1 MDSKTLQ
8 ASYDKFIKTDNTEQS
23 EWYKNI
29 KDFTEYMS
37 VIRKNTIEN
46 KYTCYQELNDDF
58 KVISN
63 NIGEDFLQRY
73 LFESNNGFSTIRNQ
87 LIQLEKRILIRQ
99 KVENNFSLLKDII
112 SNNDIH
118 ETYDKIESLI
128 DGKNK
133 TVIYR
138 FLRAIFPN
146 DFTSIDSPFHLNTLI
161 KKLSNDFLINIES
174 SHQIEKNNEILALI
188 KYDDIF
194 KAQIFFWKY
203 RIQNELNND
212 LITSDDFENT
222 LMNKKYPLNQIL
234 YGAPGTGKTY
244 NTKRIAVEII
254 TGKSITNRSEIN
266 KEFEILKE
274 KGHIKFTTFHQSLSY
289 EDFIEGIKPDIN
301 DKGDII
307 YSVKDGIFKSLC
319 NTAKTINLNTTESE
333 FDFNT
338 CSYYKMSLGGL
349 QNLDKHYWCLENDL
363 IFLGWGGDRDFTKI
377 SRTKDW
383 ITFRDK
389 FKEEFPDLVDDSRFV
404 IQAVYQFQNMKIG
417 DIVLVS
423 KGNKVI
429 DAVGIIQSE
438 YFYDD
443 KQGIDHYQFRKVK
456 WLGKNLN
463 LDPSIFVRKSISQQ
477 TIYQFY
483 NVDIKNEVFQ
493 EMFNTPKEKKYN
505 NYVLII
511 DEINRGNVSAI
522 FGELITLIEDDK
534 RDGKEN
540 SEKIELTLPYSQ
552 NEFSV
557 PDNLYIIGTMNTAD
571 RSVEALDSALR
582 RRFSFTEMKS
592 NPTVLEEEHENRGII
607 ENNEI
612 NLASLLLSINSRIEL
627 LIDKD
632 HQIGHSYFIK
642 VRTLEELKYTFKNK
656 ILPLLEE
663 YFYGDFGKIGLVL
676 GDNFVSTK
684 TSTEN
689 RNILSNFNGYEDL
702 EFIEDKKMYIFKDID
717 HMIISDFT
725 SIYND

>member
-1 MDSKTLQ
+1 M
-8 ASYDKFIKTDNTEQS
+8 
-23 EWYKNI
+23 
-29 KDFTEYMS
+29 
-37 VIRKNTIEN
+37 
-46 KYTCYQELNDDF
+46 
-58 KVISN
+58 
-63 NIGEDFLQRY
+63 
-73 LFESNNGFSTIRNQ
+73 
-87 LIQLEKRILIRQ
+87 
-99 KVENNFSLLKDII
+99 
-112 SNNDIH
+112 
-118 ETYDKIESLI
+118 
-128 DGKNK
+128 
-133 TVIYR
+133 
-138 FLRAIFPN
+138 
-146 DFTSIDSPFHLNTLI
+146 
-161 KKLSNDFLINIES
+161 
-174 SHQIEKNNEILALI
+174 I

-493 EMFNTPKEKKYN
+493 EMFNTPKEKRYN

-582 RRFSFTEMKS
+582 RRFS
-592 NPTVLEEEHENRGII
+592 
-607 ENNEI
+607 
-612 NLASLLLSINSRIEL
+612 LL
-627 LIDKD
+627 K
-632 HQIGHSYFIK
+632 
-642 VRTLEELKYTFKNK
+642 
-656 ILPLLEE
+656 
-663 YFYGDFGKIGLVL
+663 
-676 GDNFVSTK
+676 
-684 TSTEN
+684 
-689 RNILSNFNGYEDL
+689 
-702 EFIEDKKMYIFKDID
+702 
-717 HMIISDFT
+717 
-725 SIYND
+725 